1 VRVAALESG
10 YHGYRV
16 LLGVAHADQ
25 SVARNAMTIPPRPR
39 IGLVL
44 GAGGVVGQAYQ
55 CGVLAVLENDC
66 GFDARDAEVIVGTSA
81 GAVIGML
88 LRLGVAPGDLAAWM
102 VKAPLAEE
110 HEVLRR
116 MAEVAVPEFVP
127 FRVARLFRRPP
138 RPPGWRL
145 LRNVVTRRPWF
156 NPLPAA
162 LTLIAPGRQDIL
174 THLAALQEFG
184 DQAWPDRD
192 LWICAVRRR
201 DARRVVFGRPG
212 APEAPLRLAVA
223 ASCAVP
229 GYFAPVQ
236 IDDHAYLDGG
246 VHSLTN
252 AAILKERGLDLV
264 IVISPM
270 SGPLG
275 HRPDVYAAARY
286 YAARTLRREV
296 KALRAANIQTLVFAP
311 GDREQQVIGNDFM
324 SGRRVTEIIRHS
336 FFAAGAQ
343 AANPDVRAI
352 LRAATTQ
359 PEHNHA
365 SVP

>member
-1 VRVAALESG
+1 
-10 YHGYRV
+10 
-16 LLGVAHADQ
+16 
-25 SVARNAMTIPPRPR
+25 MTIPPRPR

-55 CGVLAVLENDC
+55 CGVLAVLEKRLRFRCPRRRCDRGDLCRRGYRNAAA
-66 GFDARDAEVIVGTSA
+66 ARC
-81 GAVIGML
+81 
-88 LRLGVAPGDLAAWM
+88 RDLAAWM
-102 VKAPLAEE
+102 VKAPLAQE

-116 MAEVAVPEFVP
+116 MAEMAVPEFVP
-127 FRVARLFRRPP
+127 FRVAQLFRRPP
-138 RPPGWRL
+138 RPPGWQL
-145 LRNVVTRRPWF
+145 LRNVVTRRRRF
-156 NPLPAA
+156 NPLTAA
-162 LTLIAPGRQDIL
+162 LTLIAPGRHDVL
-174 THLAALQEFG
+174 THLAALQELG
-184 DQAWPDRD
+184 DQVWPDRD
-192 LWICAVRRR
+192 LWICAVRRG
-201 DARRVVFGRPG
+201 DGRRVVFGRPG
-212 APEAPLRLAVA
+212 APEVPLHLAVA

-236 IDDHAYLDGG
+236 IDHHAYLDGG

-252 AAILKERGLDLV
+252 AAILKDCRPDLA

-275 HRPDVYAAARY
+275 HRPDVHAAARY

-296 KALRAANIQTLVFAP
+296 KALRAADIQTLVFAP
-311 GDREQQVIGNDFM
+311 GAREQEVIGNDFM

-352 LRAATTQ
+352 LRTATTQ
-359 PEHNHA
+359 PERNHA